1 MQDNDGIFSY
11 NEYKQQYNLTIKKHK
26 NEGECMTNLRHRKKF
41 SMSVQ
46 ITFVI
51 LLILIPLNI
60 AILLMTRHMVQN
72 VWTELGTSYR
82 HELSLYGTRFDDEM
96 SNIHQS
102 IQNLMGEN
110 WADLNSTSKT
120 YELSRY
126 NVWSQLKKTRKEHT
140 YADAAYL
147 KTNWNDN
154 IVLTHD
160 NVLID
165 IDEKDAIQNYL
176 SQATM
181 ENYHILE
188 YEAIEID
195 GRRYIL
201 EQVCYNDYAFGF
213 LTKMDH
219 ILNGFREMQSYE
231 DERYYLV
238 DKNGNIVS
246 DNVDFTINETVLE
259 KSRNDVNVRQEI
271 EDFGQRKSYQI
282 YTYTCRSMDYYIV
295 RMVSTDAMRLALPQ
309 ITRFLQVI
317 CLGSFL
323 LIPLMYILFRR
334 MVIKPMGVLNLGMQ
348 EIEQENLAYRITDD
362 APSAEFEHMNMVFNE
377 MVEQISTLKIE
388 GYEKDI
394 EKLKM
399 ETQNLRLQI
408 NPHLLLN
415 SLNMIYSLALSKR
428 TDVITEYTVSLM
440 EYFRYS
446 LRRNDE
452 LVPLDDE
459 MDFVVNYL
467 KIQQIRFPDAFTSV
481 YEVDDEVRKAYIPPL
496 LIQNFVENCMK
507 YALKMGK
514 TIEIMI
520 VIKKQEDNLT
530 ISIVDTGNGMKSEIL
545 EKLRNNEEIVDR
557 NGKHIGIS
565 NCRKRL
571 KVFFD
576 DKAQISISSAEESGT
591 QIWIQMPLLYEPV
604 KSDDKTI

>member
-1 MQDNDGIFSY
+1 MKWG
-11 NEYKQQYNLTIKKHK
+11 EYMKYPNKQKK
-26 NEGECMTNLRHRKKF
+26 L
-41 SMSVQ
+41 SMGVQ
-46 ITFVI
+46 ITLVI

-60 AILLMTRHMVQN
+60 AIILMMHHMVQN

-110 WADLNSTSKT
+110 WSDLNSTSKN

-126 NVWSQLKKTRKEHT
+126 SIWAQLKKTRKEHT

-154 IVLTHD
+154 IILTHD
-160 NVLID
+160 NNQID
-165 IDEKDAIQNYL
+165 IYEKEDIQNYL
-176 SQATM
+176 SQTKM
-181 ENYHILE
+181 ENYHVLDFE
-188 YEAIEID
+188 CIEIND
-195 GRRYIL
+195 RRYIL

-213 LTKMDH
+213 LTKTDH
-219 ILNGFREMQSYE
+219 ILNEFREMQSYE

-238 DKNGNIVS
+238 DISGNIVS
-246 DNVDFTINETVLE
+246 EHVDFKITPEVLNEDKNNLNIRQDIEIN
-259 KSRNDVNVRQEI
+259 
-271 EDFGQRKSYQI
+271 GQKKSYQI
-282 YTYTCRSMDYYIV
+282 YAYKCRSMNFYIV
-295 RMVSTDAMRLALPQ
+295 RMIPTDTMRMAVPQ
-309 ITRFLQVI
+309 TAKFLQIV
-317 CLGSFL
+317 CMATFL

-334 MVIKPMGVLNLGMQ
+334 LVLKPMEVLNRGMQ
-348 EIEQENLAYRITDD
+348 EIEQENLDYRITEKTS
-362 APSAEFEHMNMVFNE
+362 SAEFEHMNMVFNE
-377 MVEQISTLKIE
+377 MVEQITALKIE

-428 TDVITEYTVSLM
+428 IDVITGYTVNLM

-452 LVPLDDE
+452 LVCVDDE

-467 KIQQIRFPDAFTSV
+467 KIQQIRFPEAFTSV
-481 YEVDDEVRKAYIPPL
+481 YEIDDEARKALIPPL
-496 LIQNFVENCMK
+496 LVQNFVENCMK
-507 YALKMGK
+507 YALKMGE

-520 VIKKQEDNLT
+520 VIKKQEDQLT
-530 ISIVDTGNGMKSEIL
+530 ISIVDTGNGMKPEIL
-545 EKLRNNEEIVDR
+545 EKLRNGEDLVDR
-557 NGKHIGIS
+557 NGKHIGIL
-565 NCRKRL
+565 NCRRRL
-571 KVFFD
+571 KVFYG
-576 DKAQISISSAEESGT
+576 DKAEISISSAQGSGT
-591 QIWIQMPLLYEPV
+591 QVWMQMPLIYEQRGV
-604 KSDDKTI
+604 

>member
-1 MQDNDGIFSY
+1 MKWG
-11 NEYKQQYNLTIKKHK
+11 EYMKYPNKQKK
-26 NEGECMTNLRHRKKF
+26 L
-41 SMSVQ
+41 SMGVQ
-46 ITFVI
+46 ITLVI

-60 AILLMTRHMVQN
+60 AIILMMHHMVQN

-110 WADLNSTSKT
+110 WSDLNSTSKN

-126 NVWSQLKKTRKEHT
+126 SIWAQLKKTRKEHT

-154 IVLTHD
+154 IILTHD
-160 NVLID
+160 NNQID
-165 IDEKDAIQNYL
+165 IYEKEDIQNYL
-176 SQATM
+176 SQTKM
-181 ENYHILE
+181 ENYHVLDFE
-188 YEAIEID
+188 CIEIND
-195 GRRYIL
+195 RRYIL

-213 LTKMDH
+213 LTKTDH
-219 ILNGFREMQSYE
+219 ILNEFREMQSYE

-238 DKNGNIVS
+238 DISGNIVS
-246 DNVDFTINETVLE
+246 EHVDFKITPEVLNEDKNNLNIRQDIEIN
-259 KSRNDVNVRQEI
+259 
-271 EDFGQRKSYQI
+271 GQKKSYQI
-282 YTYTCRSMDYYIV
+282 YAYKCRSMNFYVV
-295 RMVSTDAMRLALPQ
+295 RMIPTDTMRMAVPQ
-309 ITRFLQVI
+309 TAKFLQIV
-317 CLGSFL
+317 CMATFL

-334 MVIKPMGVLNLGMQ
+334 LVLKPMEVLNRGMQ
-348 EIEQENLAYRITDD
+348 EIEQENLDYRITEKTS
-362 APSAEFEHMNMVFNE
+362 SAEFEHMNMVFNE
-377 MVEQISTLKIE
+377 MVEQITALKIE

-428 TDVITEYTVSLM
+428 IDVITGYTVNLM

-452 LVPLDDE
+452 LVCVDDE

-467 KIQQIRFPDAFTSV
+467 KIQQIRFPEAFTSV
-481 YEVDDEVRKAYIPPL
+481 YEIDDEARKALIPPL
-496 LIQNFVENCMK
+496 LVQNFVENCMK
-507 YALKMGK
+507 YALKMGE

-520 VIKKQEDNLT
+520 VIKKQEDQLT
-530 ISIVDTGNGMKSEIL
+530 ISIVDTGNGMKPEIL
-545 EKLRNNEEIVDR
+545 EKLRNGEDLVDR
-557 NGKHIGIS
+557 NGKHIGIL
-565 NCRKRL
+565 NCRRRL
-571 KVFFD
+571 KVFYG
-576 DKAQISISSAEESGT
+576 DKAEISISSAQGSGT
-591 QIWIQMPLLYEPV
+591 QVWMQMPLIYEQRGV
-604 KSDDKTI
+604 